1 MRHFLLAV
9 LVAVLALTGCAG
21 ELEVAA
27 LQPHPLRMPREP
39 GTPPRGERLSIFTRE
54 STLPRWVQLRH
65 DASFVIVTRDRVRVH
80 LAVCEPWE
88 ELADPRVW
96 TISLI
101 GEDGRPIAAP
111 VREAA
116 RLDRVAL
123 EWERE
128 PGWRPGSTGQKNRKL
143 IPAIDVW
150 QGRADWVF
158 YGKDL
163 IGLDRR
169 AVTLVAERA
178 GRTLRFAWTFG
189 DGWSEDG
196 SGRSPSDDALGVIVV
211 PGPETRIASSRT
223 LE

>member
-1 MRHFLLAV
+1 MRHFVLAV
-9 LVAVLALTGCAG
+9 LSVTGCAG
-21 ELEVAA
+21 TLEVSA
-27 LQPHPLRMPREP
+27 LQPHPLRLARAPE
-39 GTPPRGERLSIFTRE
+39 TPVAGEELSIYTRE

-80 LAVCEPWE
+80 VAFCEPWE
-88 ELADPRVW
+88 ELADPREW
-96 TISLI
+96 TVELI
-101 GEDGRPIAAP
+101 GEDGRPLAAA
-111 VREAA
+111 VRDGA

-150 QGRADWVF
+150 RGRADWVF

-163 IGLDRR
+163 LGLERR
-169 AVTLVAERA
+169 AVTVVARRP

-189 DGWSEDG
+189 DGWALDG
-196 SGRSPSDDALGVIVV
+196 TGRSPSDDALGIIAI
-211 PGPETRIASSRT
+211 PGPETRIASTRW